1 MVDVKIPKHYTI
13 QNEEIEKYFVDFL
26 IERVLYCIAGYMVD
40 RPVTTTRMGWL
51 CKYFWDKI
59 NGASNVIFYTKEAY
73 NNAINN
79 GKKQFKD
86 TELIKYDWVVFIDKL
101 YKIFSKTLPILYT
114 IEIPKIKLIH
124 LEYCEFVKNR
134 EIINEYKLP
143 IFDLEGPLEQIY
155 KIISKYME
163 VDYSYDMV
171 IEALKKRRQELLN
184 YWEVA
189 SDELIRFNQTQE
201 LTRFISQLI
210 NLRNLINNWT
220 EENDQK
226 RPTP

>member
-1 MVDVKIPKHYTI
+1 MVEVKIPKHYTI

-26 IERVLYCIAGYMVD
+26 SEQVLYCLSGYKVYSY
-40 RPVTTTRMGWL
+40 PTTQRLGWL

-59 NGASNVIFYTKEAY
+59 NGASNVAFYTKEAY

-101 YKIFSKTLPILYT
+101 YIIFNRTLPILYA